1 MLRHGARE
9 QGGTVVIV
17 HVRLQ
22 AILASLVMLPNSLF
36 RRGRGLL
43 WPVEDRS
50 GLWQH
55 YLLFWHQHD
64 C

>member
-1 MLRHGARE
+1 
-9 QGGTVVIV
+9 
-17 HVRLQ
+17 VRLQ

-36 RRGRGLL
+36 RRGLL
-43 WPVEDRS
+43 WPAEDRS

-55 YLLFWHQHD
+55 YLLFWRQHD

>member
-1 MLRHGARE
+1 MLRQGARKK
-9 QGGTVVIV
+9 GGTVLIV

-22 AILASLVMLPNSLF
+22 AIVASLVMLPNSLF
-36 RRGRGLL
+36 GRGLL

-55 YLLFWHQHD
+55 YLLFWRQHD